1 MTQDYSTALMYPSR
15 WSARLVLTPSSLKLD
30 LRPATAW
37 SLTHSSHRLTVHLML
52 KHLPL
57 HVISTTVVYR
67 LLTMMDRQ
75 NQAFQPEIAA
85 QQADDSHERDQEK
98 ADDSHE
104 KQLQMMKMQPK
115 PSSNNK

>member
-1 MTQDYSTALMYPSR
+1 
-15 WSARLVLTPSSLKLD
+15 
-30 LRPATAW
+30 
-37 SLTHSSHRLTVHLML
+37 
-52 KHLPL
+52 
-57 HVISTTVVYR
+57 
-67 LLTMMDRQ
+67 MMDRQ